1 MNIIYKNDKIIMII
15 AVRFVKVLSKFF
27 NENGEISGI
36 SKPEGEKMRKNS
48 RKHEVNNQTLKKLLK
63 VLLQM
68 ENFRYIIGGVVV
80 SLGYHMQ
87 LNYFILTQLRMTL
100 ALTN

>member
-1 MNIIYKNDKIIMII
+1 MKD
-15 AVRFVKVLSKFF
+15 
-27 NENGEISGI
+27 
-36 SKPEGEKMRKNS
+36 
-48 RKHEVNNQTLKKLLK
+48 VNNIKYNYHYRQVNNKLLKKLLK

-68 ENFRYIIGGVVV
+68 ENFRYIIPAVVV

-87 LNYFILTQLRMTL
+87 FNYFIPTKERMTL